1 MPERLC
7 SHTSE
12 CLLFPCLFSFLF
24 NGRPLYILKTKIKGP
39 VERGKPKMGG
49 VGGDVTV
56 VLRSGRGLDTLRV
69 TGSLQLLTSIFSAK
83 SKARAGARGLGRLL
97 RE

>member
-1 MPERLC
+1 ME
-7 SHTSE
+7 E
-12 CLLFPCLFSFLF
+12 A
-24 NGRPLYILKTKIKGP
+24 
-39 VERGKPKMGG
+39 G

-69 TGSLQLLTSIFSAK
+69 TGSLRLLTSIFSAK
-83 SKARAGARGLGRLL
+83 SKARAGARGPGRLM